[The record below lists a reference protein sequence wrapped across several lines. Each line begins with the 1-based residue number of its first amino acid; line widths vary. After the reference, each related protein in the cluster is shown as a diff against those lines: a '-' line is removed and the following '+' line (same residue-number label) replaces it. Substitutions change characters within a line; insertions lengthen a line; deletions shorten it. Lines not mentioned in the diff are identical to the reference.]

1 MKGELNVCCV
11 PCGKPIPVAAAV
23 ALEIKLACSA
33 GDSASNVHISH
44 WNFLPHKQQSG
55 WSACLCSPF
64 FSFLFFFQIRLCYPL
79 GLCDIT
85 IYVSPHN
92 LALSQYPVTSAQ
104 VILYYVVWLVVWV
117 MTQIHQKS
125 CLSSFN
131 KMRHEPVHI
140 LIYNV
145 IVSTGIFHSP
155 VLTDLL
161 ESPPTSPQLK
171 LLITPLF

>member
-1 MKGELNVCCV
+1 MCTFLTGIFC
-11 PCGKPIPVAAAV
+11 PISSN
-23 ALEIKLACSA
+23 LAGQHA
-33 GDSASNVHISH
+33 YAHLFF
-44 WNFLPHKQQSG
+44 FL
-55 WSACLCSPF
+55 
-64 FSFLFFFQIRLCYPL
+64 FFQIRLCYPL

-85 IYVSPHN
+85 IYVFPHN

-104 VILYYVVWLVVWV
+104 VILYYLVWLVVWV

-140 LIYNV
+140 LIYNI

-161 ESPPTSPQLK
+161 EIPPTSPQLK
-171 LLITPLF
+171 LLITPLYLLVTACGGCFEFLHVK